1 MGTDDLG
8 VLTEKVPI
16 GKWVANAI
24 EFIKD
29 NFFHEL
35 RAFSGGLDWVLDG
48 LRLLPRPDPAAGLHL
63 PRWRPSPF
71 ICTAAWCS

>member
-8 VLTEKVPI
+8 VLTEKIPI

-35 RAFSGGLDWVLDG
+35 RAFSGGLDWLLESFAYFLG
-48 LRLLPRPDPAAGLHL
+48 LIPPPSLSSS
-63 PRWRPSPF
+63 WRPSPS
-71 ICTAAWCS
+71 ICIAASCS

>member
-8 VLTEKVPI
+8 VLTEKIPI

-35 RAFSGGLDWVLDG
+35 RAFSGGLDWVLEAFAYF
-48 LRLLPRPDPAAGLHL
+48 PRPDPAAGLRL
-63 PRWRPSPF
+63 PRGGPSPF
-71 ICTAAWCS
+71 ICIAASCS